1 MTKQIDAFDQR
12 AALAHRHLDFLL
24 HGGTPRAHNR
34 LIRDAK
40 ALARKTGIEVNEIID
55 NAAADARALEG

>member
-1 MTKQIDAFDQR
+1 MSQPTDALDQR

-24 HGGTPRAHNR
+24 NGGPPRELDS

-40 ALARKTGIEVNEIID
+40 ALARKTGIDFNEIID
-55 NAAADARALEG
+55 SAAADARALED